1 MMVWHEGESMSKTLV
16 LAEKPSVGK
25 DIAKALGIN
34 GGKDG
39 YIEGKDYVVTWALGH
54 LVTLAAPEEY
64 KPEYKEW
71 KMELLPMIPEKMKL
85 SVIGQSAKQ
94 YKTVKFLMD
103 RKDVDSI
110 VIATDAGRE
119 GELVAR
125 WIIKKAGVRKPMKRL
140 WISSVTEKAIKDGFK
155 NLKDARNYENLY
167 KSAEARSQADWIVG
181 INATRALTVKHNAQL
196 SLGRVQT
203 PTLAMVKSREEE
215 IRAFQPVPYHTLK
228 VRAGSVL
235 FQHEGGRI
243 FNQNEAKEKY
253 KQLDGKDMLIED
265 VQVSEKRKEAPP
277 LYDLTELQRDAS
289 NLYGMSPKETLNTM
303 QALYER
309 HKILTYPR
317 TDSRYISRDV
327 VGTLADRVKAS
338 AKGDLTSVGREILRK
353 GIKEKK
359 SYVNDAKV
367 SDHHAIIPTEE
378 SVVLT
383 TLTDKERKIYLLVV
397 KRFLSVLMDP
407 YVYKEMVVTG
417 AIGKETFKNKSKVTI
432 SQGYRALVRE
442 QDEEEMEERESLLK
456 KGDRLKVEKV
466 ILEEGKTKP
475 PAYFTDATLL
485 SAMENPGK
493 YMESSDKKLEAI
505 LKETSGLGTVATR
518 ADIIEKLFSS
528 FVLEKRGKEIHIT
541 EKGRQLL
548 NLAPVDLTS
557 PEMTA
562 RWEAKLEKIK
572 NGQLTEEAF
581 IREMEDYARKV
592 ITEIKSSKAT
602 FRHDNVT
609 GHKCPTCGKN
619 MLEVKGKNSTMLVCQ
634 DRECGYRKTLSSQ
647 SNARCPECK
656 KKMELVGE
664 GEGKYFKCK
673 CGYREKLT
681 AFQARREKEGTAM
694 RKGEVK
700 QYLNK
705 INKENDEPLNSA
717 MADALKDLFKK

>member
-1 MMVWHEGESMSKTLV
+1 MSKILV

-25 DIAKALGIN
+25 DIGKALGIH

-39 YIEGKDYVVTWALGH
+39 FMEGKDYVITWAMGH

-64 KPEYKEW
+64 RPEYKEW
-71 KMELLPMIPEKMKL
+71 KMELLPMLPEKMKL
-85 SVIGQSAKQ
+85 SVIGRSAKQ
-94 YKTVKFLMD
+94 YNTVKHLMNRSD
-103 RKDVDSI
+103 IREI

-125 WIIKKAGVRKPMKRL
+125 WIIYKAGVRKPMKRL
-140 WISSVTEKAIKDGFK
+140 WISSVTEKAIKDGFR
-155 NLKDARNYENLY
+155 NLKDAKNYENLY
-167 KSAEARSQADWIVG
+167 KSAEARSKADWIVG

-203 PTLAMVKSREEE
+203 PTLGIVKTREEE
-215 IRAFQPVPYHTLK
+215 IRGFKPVSYHTIK
-228 VRAGSVL
+228 VKAGGVY
-235 FQHEGGRI
+235 FHHEVGRI
-243 FNQNEAKEKY
+243 FKEEEARKKHKALE
-253 KQLDGKDMLIED
+253 GKKLLITD
-265 VQVSEKRKEAPP
+265 VKTTEKRKDAPL

-289 NLYGMSPKETLNTM
+289 NLYGLSPKETLNTM

-309 HKILTYPR
+309 HKVLTYPR
-317 TDSRYISRDV
+317 TDSRYLTKDMTA
-327 VGTLADRVKAS
+327 TLADRVKAS
-338 AKGDLTSVGREILRK
+338 AKGDLTNIGREILRK

-359 SYVNDAKV
+359 SFVNDQKV

-378 SVVLT
+378 SVVLS

-417 AIGKETFKNKSKVTI
+417 TIGEEIFRNKSKVTV
-432 SQGYRALVRE
+432 SQGYRALLKE
-442 QDEEEMEERESLLK
+442 QDEEEIEERETLFK
-456 KGDRLKVEKV
+456 KGDQLSLEKTY
-466 ILEEGKTKP
+466 LEEGKTKP

-485 SAMENPGK
+485 SAMENPVK
-493 YMESSDKKLEAI
+493 YMESDDKKLEAI

-548 NLAPVDLTS
+548 DLAPEELTS

-562 RWEAKLEKIK
+562 RWESKLEKIK
-572 NGQLTEEAF
+572 NGQLKEEAF
-581 IREMEDYARKV
+581 IKEMEEYTKKI
-592 ITEIKSSKAT
+592 ITEIKTSKKT
-602 FRHDNVT
+602 FRHDNMT
-609 GHKCPTCGKN
+609 GQKCPTCGKN
-619 MLEVKGKNSTMLVCQ
+619 LLEVKGKKSTMLVCQ
-634 DRECGYRKTLSSQ
+634 DRECGFRKTLSSQ

-717 MADALKDLFKK
+717 LSDALKDLFK

>member
-1 MMVWHEGESMSKTLV
+1 MSKVLV

-25 DIAKALGIN
+25 DIGKALGIH

-39 YIEGKDYVVTWALGH
+39 FIEGKDYVITWAMGH

-64 KPEYKEW
+64 RPEYKEW
-71 KMELLPMIPEKMKL
+71 KMELLPMLPEKMKL
-85 SVIGQSAKQ
+85 SVIGRSAKQ
-94 YKTVKFLMD
+94 YNTVKHLMNRSD
-103 RKDVDSI
+103 IKEI

-125 WIIKKAGVRKPMKRL
+125 WIIYKAGVRKPMKRL
-140 WISSVTEKAIKDGFK
+140 WISSVTEKAIKDGFR

-167 KSAEARSQADWIVG
+167 KSAEARSKADWIVG
-181 INATRALTVKHNAQL
+181 INATRALTVKHNGQL

-203 PTLAMVKSREEE
+203 PTLGIVKTREEE
-215 IRAFQPVPYHTLK
+215 IRGFKPVSYHTIK
-228 VRAGSVL
+228 VKAGGVY
-235 FQHEGGRI
+235 FHHEGGRI
-243 FNQNEAKEKY
+243 FREEEARKKHKSLE
-253 KQLDGKDMLIED
+253 GKKLLVTD
-265 VQVSEKRKEAPP
+265 VKTTEKRKDAPL

-289 NLYGMSPKETLNTM
+289 NLYGLSPKETLNTM

-309 HKILTYPR
+309 HKVLTYPR
-317 TDSRYISRDV
+317 TDSRYLTKDMTA
-327 VGTLADRVKAS
+327 TLADRVKAS
-338 AKGDLTSVGREILRK
+338 AKGDLTNIGREILRK
-353 GIKEKK
+353 GIREKK
-359 SYVNDAKV
+359 SFVNDQKV

-378 SVVLT
+378 SVVLS

-417 AIGKETFKNKSKVTI
+417 IIGEEIFRNKSKVTV
-432 SQGYRALVRE
+432 SQGYRSLLKE
-442 QDEEEMEERESLLK
+442 QDEEEIEERETLFK
-456 KGDRLKVEKV
+456 KGDQLTLEKTY
-466 ILEEGKTKP
+466 LEEGKTKP

-485 SAMENPGK
+485 SAMENPVK
-493 YMESSDKKLEAI
+493 YMESDDKKLEAI

-548 NLAPVDLTS
+548 DLAPEELTS

-562 RWEAKLEKIK
+562 RWESKLEKIK
-572 NGQLTEEAF
+572 NGQLKEEAF
-581 IREMEDYARKV
+581 IREMEEYTKKI
-592 ITEIKSSKAT
+592 ITEIKTSKKT
-602 FRHDNVT
+602 FRHDNMT
-609 GHKCPTCGKN
+609 GQKCPTCGKN
-619 MLEVKGKNSTMLVCQ
+619 LLEVKGKKSTMLVCQ
-634 DRECGYRKTLSSQ
+634 DRECGFRKTLSSQ

-700 QYLNK
+700 QYLSK

-717 MADALKDLFKK
+717 LSDALKDLFK

>member
-1 MMVWHEGESMSKTLV
+1 MSKVLV

-25 DIAKALGIN
+25 DIGKALGIH

-39 YIEGKDYVVTWALGH
+39 FMEGKDYVITWAMGH

-64 KPEYKEW
+64 RPEYKEW
-71 KMELLPMIPEKMKL
+71 KMELLPMLPEKMKL
-85 SVIGQSAKQ
+85 SVIGRSAKQ
-94 YKTVKFLMD
+94 YSTVKHLMNRSD
-103 RKDVDSI
+103 IREI

-125 WIIKKAGVRKPMKRL
+125 WIIYKAGVRKPMKRL
-140 WISSVTEKAIKDGFK
+140 WISSVTEKAIKDGFR
-155 NLKDARNYENLY
+155 NLKDANNYENLY
-167 KSAEARSQADWIVG
+167 KSAEARSKADWIVG

-203 PTLAMVKSREEE
+203 PTLGIVKTREEE
-215 IRAFQPVPYHTLK
+215 IRSFNPVSYHTIK
-228 VRAGSVL
+228 VKAGGVY
-235 FQHEGGRI
+235 FHHEGGRI
-243 FNQNEAKEKY
+243 FKEEEARKKHKSLE
-253 KQLDGKDMLIED
+253 GKKLLITD
-265 VQVSEKRKEAPP
+265 VKTVEKRKDAPL

-289 NLYGMSPKETLNTM
+289 NLYGLSPKETLNTM

-309 HKILTYPR
+309 HKVLTYPR
-317 TDSRYISRDV
+317 TDSRYLTKDMTA
-327 VGTLADRVKAS
+327 TLADRVKAS
-338 AKGDLTSVGREILRK
+338 AKGDLTNIGREILRK

-359 SYVNDAKV
+359 SFVNDQKV

-378 SVVLT
+378 SVVLS

-417 AIGKETFKNKSKVTI
+417 TIGEEIFRNKSKVTV
-432 SQGYRALVRE
+432 SQGYRALLKE
-442 QDEEEMEERESLLK
+442 QDEEEIEERESLFK
-456 KGDRLKVEKV
+456 KGDQLSLEKTY
-466 ILEEGKTKP
+466 LEEGKTKP

-485 SAMENPGK
+485 SAMENPVK
-493 YMESSDKKLEAI
+493 YMESDDKKLEAI

-548 NLAPVDLTS
+548 DLAPEELTS

-562 RWEAKLEKIK
+562 RWESKLEKIK
-572 NGQLTEEAF
+572 NGQLKEEAF
-581 IREMEDYARKV
+581 IREMEEYTKKI
-592 ITEIKSSKAT
+592 ITEIKTSKKT
-602 FRHDNVT
+602 FRHDNMT
-609 GHKCPTCGKN
+609 GQKCPTCGKN
-619 MLEVKGKNSTMLVCQ
+619 LLEVKGKKSTMLVCQ
-634 DRECGYRKTLSSQ
+634 DRECGFRKTLSSQ

-700 QYLNK
+700 QYLSK

-717 MADALKDLFKK
+717 LSDALKDLFK

>member
-1 MMVWHEGESMSKTLV
+1 MAKKLV

-25 DIAKALGIN
+25 DIAKALGCN
-34 GGKDG
+34 MSKDG
-39 YIEGKDYVVTWALGH
+39 FIEGKDYVVTWAMGH
-54 LVTLAAPEEY
+54 LVTLASPEEY

-85 SVIGQSAKQ
+85 SVIGKTAKQ

-103 RKDVDSI
+103 RNDITEI

-125 WIIKKAGVRKPMKRL
+125 WIIKKAGVKKPMRRL
-140 WISSVTEKAIKDGFK
+140 WISSVTEKAIRDGFN
-155 NLKDARNYENLY
+155 NLKDAKGYENLY

-203 PTLAMVKSREEE
+203 PTLAMVKSKEEE
-215 IRAFQPVPYHTLK
+215 IRGFKPQDYHVLK
-228 VRAGSVL
+228 VRAGEVL
-235 FQHEGGRI
+235 FNHEGGRI
-243 FNQNEAKEKY
+243 WIKSEAEKKAKLFEGKE
-253 KQLDGKDMLIED
+253 LLIKD
-265 VQVSEKRKEAPP
+265 VSIVEKKKNSPP

-289 NLYGMSPKETLNTM
+289 NLYGFSPKETLNTM
-303 QALYER
+303 QTLYER
-309 HKILTYPR
+309 HKVLTYPR
-317 TDSRYISRDV
+317 TDSRYLTKDMTY
-327 VGTLADRVKAS
+327 TLADRVKAS
-338 AKGDLTSVGREILRK
+338 AKGDLTNIGREILSK

-359 SYVNDAKV
+359 SFVNDAKV

-378 SVVLT
+378 SVVLS

-397 KRFLSVLMDP
+397 KRFLAVLMDP
-407 YVYKEMVVTG
+407 YTYREMMVTG
-417 AIGKETFKNKSKVTI
+417 IVEGEIFNNRSKVTI
-432 SQGYRALVRE
+432 NQGYRALVKDA
-442 QDEEEMEERESLLK
+442 DEEEMEERESVFK
-456 KGDRLKVEKV
+456 KGDKLKIQKV
-466 ILEEGKTKP
+466 ILEAGKTKAP
-475 PAYFTDATLL
+475 GYFTDATLL
-485 SAMENPGK
+485 TAMENPGK
-493 YMESSDKKLEAI
+493 YMENSDKKLEAI

-548 NLAPVDLTS
+548 KLAPKDLTS

-562 RWEAKLEKIK
+562 NWEYKLDKIQK
-572 NGQLTEEAF
+572 GQLTEESF
-581 IREMEDYARKV
+581 IKEMEDYAKRV
-592 ITEIKSSKAT
+592 ITEIKTSKET

-609 GHKCPTCGKN
+609 GQKCPTCGKN

-634 DRECGYRKTLSSQ
+634 DRECGFRKTLSTQ

-664 GEGKYFKCK
+664 GEGKYFKCS
-673 CGYREKLT
+673 CGHREKLT
-681 AFQARREKEGTAM
+681 AFQDRREKEGTAM
-694 RKGEVK
+694 RKQDVK
-700 QYLNK
+700 QY
-705 INKENDEPLNSA
+705 INKLNHENDEPVNSA
-717 MADALKDLFKK
+717 LSDALKDLFK

>member
-1 MMVWHEGESMSKTLV
+1 MSKTLV

-140 WISSVTEKAIKDGFK
+140 WISSVTEKAIKDGFR

-203 PTLAMVKSREEE
+203 PTLAMVKSREDE

-243 FNQNEAKEKY
+243 FNATEAKEKY
-253 KQLDGKDMLIED
+253 RQLEGNDLLIGNVE
-265 VQVSEKRKEAPP
+265 VSEKRKEAPP

-359 SYVNDAKV
+359 SFVNDAKV

-378 SVVLT
+378 SVVLS

-664 GEGKYFKCK
+664 GEGKYFKCR

>member
-1 MMVWHEGESMSKTLV
+1 MSKILV

-25 DIAKALGIN
+25 DIGKALGIH

-39 YIEGKDYVVTWALGH
+39 FMEGKDYVITWAMGH

-64 KPEYKEW
+64 RPEYKEW
-71 KMELLPMIPEKMKL
+71 KMELLPMLPEKMKL
-85 SVIGQSAKQ
+85 SVIGRSAKQ
-94 YKTVKFLMD
+94 YNTVKHLMNRSD
-103 RKDVDSI
+103 IREI

-125 WIIKKAGVRKPMKRL
+125 WIIYKAGVRKPMKRL
-140 WISSVTEKAIKDGFK
+140 WISSVTEKAIKDGFR
-155 NLKDARNYENLY
+155 NLKDAKNYENLY
-167 KSAEARSQADWIVG
+167 KSAEARSKADWIVG

-203 PTLAMVKSREEE
+203 PTLGIVKTREEE
-215 IRAFQPVPYHTLK
+215 IRGFKPVSYHTIK
-228 VRAGSVL
+228 VKAGGVY
-235 FQHEGGRI
+235 FHHEVGRI
-243 FNQNEAKEKY
+243 FKEEEARKKHKALE
-253 KQLDGKDMLIED
+253 GKKLLITD
-265 VQVSEKRKEAPP
+265 VKTTEKRKDAPL

-289 NLYGMSPKETLNTM
+289 NLYGLSPKETLNTM

-309 HKILTYPR
+309 HKVLTYPR
-317 TDSRYISRDV
+317 TDSRYLTKDMTA
-327 VGTLADRVKAS
+327 TLADRVKAS
-338 AKGDLTSVGREILRK
+338 AKGDLTNIGREILRK

-359 SYVNDAKV
+359 SFVNDQKV

-378 SVVLT
+378 SVVLN

-417 AIGKETFKNKSKVTI
+417 TIGEEIFRNKSKVTV
-432 SQGYRALVRE
+432 SQGYRALLKE
-442 QDEEEMEERESLLK
+442 QDEEEIEERETLFK
-456 KGDRLKVEKV
+456 KGDQLTLEKTY
-466 ILEEGKTKP
+466 LEEGKTKP

-485 SAMENPGK
+485 SAMENPVK
-493 YMESSDKKLEAI
+493 YMESDDKKLEAI

-548 NLAPVDLTS
+548 DLAPEELTS

-562 RWEAKLEKIK
+562 RWESKLEKIK
-572 NGQLTEEAF
+572 NGQLKEEAF
-581 IREMEDYARKV
+581 IREMEEYTKKI
-592 ITEIKSSKAT
+592 ITEIKTSKKT
-602 FRHDNVT
+602 FRHDNMT
-609 GHKCPTCGKN
+609 GQKCPTCGKN
-619 MLEVKGKNSTMLVCQ
+619 LLEVKGKKSTMLVCQ
-634 DRECGYRKTLSSQ
+634 DRECGFRKTLSSQ

-700 QYLNK
+700 QYLSK

-717 MADALKDLFKK
+717 LSDALKDLFK

>member
-1 MMVWHEGESMSKTLV
+1 MMVWHEGENMSKTLV

-34 GGKDG
+34 GSKDG

-103 RKDVDSI
+103 RKDVSDI

-203 PTLAMVKSREEE
+203 PTLAMVKSREDE

-243 FNQNEAKEKY
+243 FNATEAKEKY
-253 KQLDGKDMLIED
+253 RQLEGNDLLIGNVE
-265 VQVSEKRKEAPP
+265 VSEKRKDAPP

-338 AKGDLTSVGREILRK
+338 AKGDLTNVGREILRK

-359 SYVNDAKV
+359 SFVNDAKV

-378 SVVLT
+378 SVVLS

-442 QDEEEMEERESLLK
+442 QDEDEMEERESLLK

-548 NLAPVDLTS
+548 TLAPVDLTS

-609 GHKCPTCGKN
+609 THKCPTCGKN

-664 GEGKYFKCK
+664 GEGKYFKCR

>member
-1 MMVWHEGESMSKTLV
+1 MS
-16 LAEKPSVGK
+16 
-25 DIAKALGIN
+25 
-34 GGKDG
+34 
-39 YIEGKDYVVTWALGH
+39 
-54 LVTLAAPEEY
+54 
-64 KPEYKEW
+64 
-71 KMELLPMIPEKMKL
+71 
-85 SVIGQSAKQ
+85 
-94 YKTVKFLMD
+94 
-103 RKDVDSI
+103 
-110 VIATDAGRE
+110 
-119 GELVAR
+119 
-125 WIIKKAGVRKPMKRL
+125 
-140 WISSVTEKAIKDGFK
+140 
-155 NLKDARNYENLY
+155 
-167 KSAEARSQADWIVG
+167 
-181 INATRALTVKHNAQL
+181 
-196 SLGRVQT
+196 
-203 PTLAMVKSREEE
+203 
-215 IRAFQPVPYHTLK
+215 
-228 VRAGSVL
+228 
-235 FQHEGGRI
+235 
-243 FNQNEAKEKY
+243 
-253 KQLDGKDMLIED
+253 
-265 VQVSEKRKEAPP
+265 
-277 LYDLTELQRDAS
+277 
-289 NLYGMSPKETLNTM
+289 
-303 QALYER
+303 
-309 HKILTYPR
+309 
-317 TDSRYISRDV
+317 
-327 VGTLADRVKAS
+327 
-338 AKGDLTSVGREILRK
+338 TS
-353 GIKEKK
+353 
-359 SYVNDAKV
+359 
-367 SDHHAIIPTEE
+367 
-378 SVVLT
+378 
-383 TLTDKERKIYLLVV
+383 
-397 KRFLSVLMDP
+397 
-407 YVYKEMVVTG
+407 

-609 GHKCPTCGKN
+609 THKCPTCGKN

-664 GEGKYFKCK
+664 GEGKYFKCR

-705 INKENDEPLNSA
+705 ISKENDEPLNSA

>member
-1 MMVWHEGESMSKTLV
+1 MSKVLV

-25 DIAKALGIN
+25 DIGKALGIH

-39 YIEGKDYVVTWALGH
+39 FMEGKDYVITWAMGH

-64 KPEYKEW
+64 RPEYKEW
-71 KMELLPMIPEKMKL
+71 KMELLPMLPEKMKL
-85 SVIGQSAKQ
+85 SVIGRSAKQ
-94 YKTVKFLMD
+94 YNTVKHLMNRSD
-103 RKDVDSI
+103 IKEI

-125 WIIKKAGVRKPMKRL
+125 WIIYKAGVRKPMKRL
-140 WISSVTEKAIKDGFK
+140 WISSVTEKAIKDGFR

-167 KSAEARSQADWIVG
+167 KSAEARSKADWIVG

-203 PTLAMVKSREEE
+203 PTLGIVKTREEE
-215 IRAFQPVPYHTLK
+215 IRGFKPVSYHTIK
-228 VRAGSVL
+228 VKAGGVY
-235 FQHEGGRI
+235 FHHEVGRI
-243 FNQNEAKEKY
+243 FKEEEARKKHKSLE
-253 KQLDGKDMLIED
+253 GKKLLITD
-265 VQVSEKRKEAPP
+265 VKTAEKRKDAPL

-289 NLYGMSPKETLNTM
+289 NLYGLSPKETLNTM

-309 HKILTYPR
+309 HKVLTYPR
-317 TDSRYISRDV
+317 TDSRYLTKDMTA
-327 VGTLADRVKAS
+327 TLADRVKAS
-338 AKGDLTSVGREILRK
+338 AKGDLTNIGREILRK

-359 SYVNDAKV
+359 SFVNDQKV

-378 SVVLT
+378 SVVLS

-417 AIGKETFKNKSKVTI
+417 TIGEEIFRNKSKVTV
-432 SQGYRALVRE
+432 SQGYRALLKE
-442 QDEEEMEERESLLK
+442 QDEEEIEERETLFK
-456 KGDRLKVEKV
+456 KGDQLTLEKTY
-466 ILEEGKTKP
+466 LEEGKTKP

-485 SAMENPGK
+485 SAMENPVK
-493 YMESSDKKLEAI
+493 YMESDDKKLEAI

-548 NLAPVDLTS
+548 DLAPEELTS

-562 RWEAKLEKIK
+562 RWESKLEKIK
-572 NGQLTEEAF
+572 NGQLKEEAF
-581 IREMEDYARKV
+581 IREMEEYTKKI
-592 ITEIKSSKAT
+592 ITEIKTSKKT
-602 FRHDNVT
+602 FRHDNMT
-609 GHKCPTCGKN
+609 GQKCPTCGKN
-619 MLEVKGKNSTMLVCQ
+619 LLEVKGKKSTMLVCQ
-634 DRECGYRKTLSSQ
+634 DRECGFRKTLSSQ

-700 QYLNK
+700 QYLSK

-717 MADALKDLFKK
+717 LSDALKDLFK

>member
-1 MMVWHEGESMSKTLV
+1 MSKILV

-25 DIAKALGIN
+25 DIAKALGAN
-34 GGKDG
+34 MGKDG
-39 YIEGKDYVVTWALGH
+39 FIEGKDYVVTWAMGH
-54 LVTLAAPEEY
+54 LVTLASPEEY
-64 KPEYKEW
+64 RPEYKEW
-71 KMELLPMIPEKMKL
+71 KMELLPMIPPKMKL
-85 SVIGQSAKQ
+85 TVIGQTARQ

-103 RKDVDSI
+103 RSDIKEI

-125 WIIKKAGVRKPMKRL
+125 WIILKAGVRKPMKRL
-140 WISSVTEKAIKDGFK
+140 WISSVTEKAIKDGFR

-203 PTLAMVKSREEE
+203 PTLSMVKAREDE
-215 IRAFQPVPYHTLK
+215 IRGFKPVPYHVLK
-228 VRAGSVL
+228 ARAQGSL
-235 FQHEGGRI
+235 FIHEGGRI
-243 FNQNEAKEKY
+243 FNQEEALKKYRSLEGKELIIENVMVTEK
-253 KQLDGKDMLIED
+253 KKD
-265 VQVSEKRKEAPP
+265 APP

-289 NLYGMSPKETLNTM
+289 NLYGLSPKETLNTM

-317 TDSRYISRDV
+317 TDSRYLTKDMV
-327 VGTLADRVKAS
+327 YTLADRVRAS
-338 AKGDLTSVGREILRK
+338 AKGDLTNIGREILKK
-353 GIKEKK
+353 GITEKK
-359 SYVNDAKV
+359 SFVNDAKV

-378 SVVLT
+378 SVVLS

-417 AIGKETFKNKSKVTI
+417 ALDREIFKNRSKVTV
-432 SQGYRALVRE
+432 SRGYKALLQE
-442 QDEEEMEERESLLK
+442 PDEEELEERETLFK
-456 KGDRLKVEKV
+456 KGDRLKVEKL

-493 YMESSDKKLEAI
+493 YMESEDKKLEAI

-548 NLAPVDLTS
+548 NLAPVDLRS

-572 NGQLTEEAF
+572 NGVLTEEAF
-581 IREMEDYARKV
+581 ISEMEEYTRK
-592 ITEIKSSKAT
+592 IILEIKGSDKT
-602 FRHDNVT
+602 FRHDNMSSQ
-609 GHKCPTCGKN
+609 KCPTCGKN
-619 MLEVKGKNSTMLVCQ
+619 LLEVKGKKSTMLVCQ
-634 DRECGYRKTLSSQ
+634 DRECGYRKTLSAQ

-656 KKMELVGE
+656 KKMELMGE
-664 GEGKYFKCK
+664 GEGKYFKCV

-681 AFQARREKEGTAM
+681 NFQARREKEGTAM

-700 QYLNK
+700 QYLSK
-705 INKENDEPLNSA
+705 INQENDAPVNSA
-717 MADALKDLFKK
+717 LSDALKDLFK

>member
-1 MMVWHEGESMSKTLV
+1 MAKKLV

-25 DIAKALGIN
+25 DIAKALGCN
-34 GGKDG
+34 MSKDG
-39 YIEGKDYVVTWALGH
+39 FIEGKDYVVTWAMGH
-54 LVTLAAPEEY
+54 LVTLASPEEY

-85 SVIGQSAKQ
+85 SVIGKTARQ

-103 RKDVDSI
+103 RNDI
-110 VIATDAGRE
+110 TEIIIATDAGRE

-125 WIIKKAGVRKPMKRL
+125 WIIKKAGVRKPLRRL
-140 WISSVTEKAIKDGFK
+140 WISSVTEKAIKDGF
-155 NLKDARNYENLY
+155 NHLKDAKGYENLY

-203 PTLAMVKSREEE
+203 PTLAMVKSKEEE
-215 IRAFQPVPYHTLK
+215 IRGFKPQDYHVLK
-228 VRAGSVL
+228 LRVGDVV
-235 FQHEGGRI
+235 FNHDGGRI
-243 FNQNEAKEKY
+243 WVKSEAEKKAKLFEGKELLIKEVSIVE
-253 KQLDGKDMLIED
+253 KKKD
-265 VQVSEKRKEAPP
+265 SPP

-289 NLYGMSPKETLNTM
+289 NLYGLSPKETLNTM

-309 HKILTYPR
+309 HKVLTYPR
-317 TDSRYISRDV
+317 TDSRYLTKDMTY
-327 VGTLADRVKAS
+327 TLADRIKAS
-338 AKGDLTSVGREILRK
+338 AKGDLTNIGREILSK

-359 SYVNDAKV
+359 SFVNDAKV

-378 SVVLT
+378 SVVLS

-397 KRFLSVLMDP
+397 KRFLAVLMDP
-407 YVYKEMVVTG
+407 YTYREMMVTG
-417 AIGKETFKNKSKVTI
+417 VVEGETFNNKSKVTI
-432 SQGYRALVRE
+432 NQGYRALVKDM
-442 QDEEEMEERESLLK
+442 DEEEMEERESVFK
-456 KGDRLKVEKV
+456 KGDKLKIQKV
-466 ILEEGKTKP
+466 ILEAGKTKAP
-475 PAYFTDATLL
+475 GYFTDATLL
-485 SAMENPGK
+485 TAMENPGK

-548 NLAPVDLTS
+548 KLAPKDLTS

-562 RWEAKLEKIK
+562 NWEYKLDKIQK
-572 NGQLTEEAF
+572 GQLTEESF
-581 IREMEDYARKV
+581 IKEMEEYAKRV
-592 ITEIKSSKAT
+592 ITEIKSSKEA

-609 GHKCPTCGKN
+609 GQKCPTCGKN

-634 DRECGYRKTLSSQ
+634 DRECGFRKTLSTQ

-664 GEGKYFKCK
+664 GEGKYFKCS
-673 CGYREKLT
+673 CGHREKLT
-681 AFQARREKEGTAM
+681 AFQDRREKEGTAM
-694 RKGEVK
+694 RKQDVK
-700 QYLNK
+700 QY
-705 INKENDEPLNSA
+705 INKLNRENDEPVNSA
-717 MADALKDLFKK
+717 LSDALKGLFK

>member
-1 MMVWHEGESMSKTLV
+1 MSKKLV

-25 DIAKALGIN
+25 DIAKALGIH

-39 YIEGKDYVVTWALGH
+39 FIEGKDYVVTWALGH

-85 SVIGQSAKQ
+85 SVIGQSARQ

-103 RKDVDSI
+103 RKDITEI

-140 WISSVTEKAIKDGFK
+140 WISSVTEKAIRDGFK

-203 PTLAMVKSREEE
+203 PTLAMVKTREDE
-215 IRAFQPVPYHTLK
+215 IRGFKPVPYHTLK
-228 VRAGSVL
+228 VRAGNVL

-243 FNQNEAKEKY
+243 FNQDEAKKRY
-253 KQLDGKDMLIED
+253 QALSGKDLIVQD

-309 HKILTYPR
+309 HKVLTYPR

-338 AKGDLTSVGREILRK
+338 AKGDLTNVGREILRK

-359 SYVNDAKV
+359 SFVNDAKV

-378 SVVLT
+378 SVVLSS
-383 TLTDKERKIYLLVV
+383 LTDKERKIYLLVV

-407 YVYKEMVVTG
+407 YVYKEMTVTG
-417 AIGKETFKNKSKVTI
+417 AIDKEIFKNRSKVTI
-432 SQGYRALVRE
+432 SQGYRALVKE
-442 QDEEEMEERESLLK
+442 LDE
-456 KGDRLKVEKV
+456 
-466 ILEEGKTKP
+466 
-475 PAYFTDATLL
+475 
-485 SAMENPGK
+485 
-493 YMESSDKKLEAI
+493 
-505 LKETSGLGTVATR
+505 
-518 ADIIEKLFSS
+518 
-528 FVLEKRGKEIHIT
+528 
-541 EKGRQLL
+541 
-548 NLAPVDLTS
+548 
-557 PEMTA
+557 
-562 RWEAKLEKIK
+562 
-572 NGQLTEEAF
+572 
-581 IREMEDYARKV
+581 
-592 ITEIKSSKAT
+592 
-602 FRHDNVT
+602 
-609 GHKCPTCGKN
+609 
-619 MLEVKGKNSTMLVCQ
+619 
-634 DRECGYRKTLSSQ
+634 
-647 SNARCPECK
+647 
-656 KKMELVGE
+656 
-664 GEGKYFKCK
+664 
-673 CGYREKLT
+673 
-681 AFQARREKEGTAM
+681 
-694 RKGEVK
+694 
-700 QYLNK
+700 
-705 INKENDEPLNSA
+705 
-717 MADALKDLFKK
+717 

>member
-1 MMVWHEGESMSKTLV
+1 MSKILV

-25 DIAKALGIN
+25 DIGKALGIH

-39 YIEGKDYVVTWALGH
+39 FMEGKDYVITWAMGH

-64 KPEYKEW
+64 RPEYKEW
-71 KMELLPMIPEKMKL
+71 KMELLPMLPEKMKL
-85 SVIGQSAKQ
+85 SVIGRSAKQ
-94 YKTVKFLMD
+94 YNTVKHLMNRSD
-103 RKDVDSI
+103 IREI

-125 WIIKKAGVRKPMKRL
+125 WIIYKAGVRKPMKRL
-140 WISSVTEKAIKDGFK
+140 WISSVTEKAIKDGFR
-155 NLKDARNYENLY
+155 NLKDAKNYENLY
-167 KSAEARSQADWIVG
+167 KSAEARSKADWIVG

-203 PTLAMVKSREEE
+203 PTLGIVKTREEE
-215 IRAFQPVPYHTLK
+215 IRGFKPVSYHTIK
-228 VRAGSVL
+228 VKAGGVY
-235 FQHEGGRI
+235 FHHEGGRI
-243 FNQNEAKEKY
+243 FREEEARKKHKSLE
-253 KQLDGKDMLIED
+253 GKKLLITD
-265 VQVSEKRKEAPP
+265 VKTAEKRKDAPL

-289 NLYGMSPKETLNTM
+289 NLYGLSPKETLNTM

-309 HKILTYPR
+309 HKVLTYPR
-317 TDSRYISRDV
+317 TDSRYLTKDMTA
-327 VGTLADRVKAS
+327 TLSDRVKAS
-338 AKGDLTSVGREILRK
+338 AKGDLTNIGREILKK
-353 GIKEKK
+353 GIREKK
-359 SYVNDAKV
+359 SFVNDQKV

-378 SVVLT
+378 SVVLS

-417 AIGKETFKNKSKVTI
+417 AIGEEIFRNKSKVTV
-432 SQGYRALVRE
+432 SQGYRALLKE
-442 QDEEEMEERESLLK
+442 QDEEEIEERESLFK
-456 KGDRLKVEKV
+456 KGDQLTLEKTY
-466 ILEEGKTKP
+466 LEEGKTKP

-485 SAMENPGK
+485 SAMENPVK
-493 YMESSDKKLEAI
+493 YMESDDKKLEAI

-548 NLAPVDLTS
+548 DLAPEELTS

-562 RWEAKLEKIK
+562 RWESKLEKIK
-572 NGQLTEEAF
+572 NGQLKEEAF
-581 IREMEDYARKV
+581 IREMEEYTKKI
-592 ITEIKSSKAT
+592 ITEIKTSKKT
-602 FRHDNVT
+602 FRHDNMT
-609 GHKCPTCGKN
+609 GQKCPTCGKN
-619 MLEVKGKNSTMLVCQ
+619 LLEVKGKKSTMLVCQ
-634 DRECGYRKTLSSQ
+634 DRECGFRKTLSSQ

-700 QYLNK
+700 QYLSK

-717 MADALKDLFKK
+717 LSDALKDLFK

>member
-1 MMVWHEGESMSKTLV
+1 MSKVLV

-25 DIAKALGIN
+25 DIGKALGVH
-34 GGKDG
+34 GGQDG
-39 YIEGKDYVVTWALGH
+39 YMEGKDYVITWALGH

-71 KMELLPMIPEKMKL
+71 KMEVLPMLPEKMKL
-85 SVIGQSAKQ
+85 SVIGRSAKQ
-94 YKTVKFLMD
+94 YNTVKHLMNRND
-103 RKDVDSI
+103 IREI
-110 VIATDAGRE
+110 IIATDAGRE

-125 WIIKKAGVRKPMKRL
+125 WIIYKAGVRKPMKRL
-140 WISSVTEKAIKDGFK
+140 WISSVTEKAIRDGFK

-167 KSAEARSQADWIVG
+167 KSAEARSKADWIVG

-203 PTLAMVKSREEE
+203 PTLGIVKSREEE
-215 IRAFQPVPYHTLK
+215 IRAFKPVAYHTIK
-228 VRAGSVL
+228 VKAGGVY
-235 FQHEGGRI
+235 FHHEGGRI
-243 FNQNEAKEKY
+243 FKEEEARSKY
-253 KQLDGKDMLIED
+253 KSLDGKKLQITD
-265 VQVSEKRKEAPP
+265 VRTSEKRKDAPL

-289 NLYGMSPKETLNTM
+289 NLYGFSPKETLNTM
-303 QALYER
+303 QMLYER

-317 TDSRYISRDV
+317 TDSRYLTKDMTA
-327 VGTLADRVKAS
+327 TLSERVKAS
-338 AKGDLTSVGREILRK
+338 AKGDLTNIGKEILRK
-353 GIKEKK
+353 GIKEKR
-359 SYVNDAKV
+359 SFVNDQKV

-378 SVVLT
+378 SVVLS

-407 YVYKEMVVTG
+407 YVYNEMVVSGT
-417 AIGKETFKNKSKVTI
+417 IGNESFKNKSKVTV
-432 SQGYRALVRE
+432 SQGYRALINE
-442 QDEEEMEERESLLK
+442 KDEEEIEERETLFK
-456 KGDRLKVEKV
+456 KGDQLSLEKV
-466 ILEEGKTKP
+466 YLEDGKTKP
-475 PAYFTDATLL
+475 PGYFTDATLL
-485 SAMENPGK
+485 SAMENPVK
-493 YMESSDKKLEAI
+493 YMDTDDKKLEAI
-505 LKETSGLGTVATR
+505 LKDTSGLGTVATR

-548 NLAPVDLTS
+548 NLAPEEMTS

-562 RWEAKLEKIK
+562 RWESKLEKIK
-572 NGQLTEEAF
+572 NGQLKEEAF
-581 IREMEDYARKV
+581 IKEMEEYTKK
-592 ITEIKSSKAT
+592 IISEIKMSKKT
-602 FRHDNVT
+602 FHHDNAT
-609 GHKCPTCGKN
+609 KQQCPTCGKYL
-619 MLEVKGKNSTMLVCQ
+619 LEVKGKTSTMLVCQ

-647 SNARCPECK
+647 SNARCPDCK

-694 RKGEVK
+694 KKGEVK

-705 INKENDEPLNSA
+705 INKQNDEPLNSA
-717 MADALKDLFKK
+717 LSDALKDLFK

>member
-1 MMVWHEGESMSKTLV
+1 MSKILV

-25 DIAKALGIN
+25 DIGKALGIH

-39 YIEGKDYVVTWALGH
+39 FMEGKDYVITWAMGH

-64 KPEYKEW
+64 RPEYKEW
-71 KMELLPMIPEKMKL
+71 KMELLPMLPEKMKL
-85 SVIGQSAKQ
+85 SVIGRSAKQ
-94 YKTVKFLMD
+94 YNTVKYLMNRND
-103 RKDVDSI
+103 IREI

-125 WIIKKAGVRKPMKRL
+125 WIIYKAGVRKPMKRL
-140 WISSVTEKAIKDGFK
+140 WISSVTEKAIKDGFR
-155 NLKDARNYENLY
+155 NLKDAKNYENLY
-167 KSAEARSQADWIVG
+167 KSAEARSKADWIVG

-203 PTLAMVKSREEE
+203 PTLGIVKTREEE
-215 IRAFQPVPYHTLK
+215 IRGFKPVSYHTIK
-228 VRAGSVL
+228 VKAGGVY
-235 FQHEGGRI
+235 FHHEVGRI
-243 FNQNEAKEKY
+243 FKEEEARKKHKALE
-253 KQLDGKDMLIED
+253 GKKLLITD
-265 VQVSEKRKEAPP
+265 VKTAEKRKDAPL

-289 NLYGMSPKETLNTM
+289 NLYGLSPKETLNTM

-309 HKILTYPR
+309 HKVLTYPR
-317 TDSRYISRDV
+317 TDSRYLTKDMTA
-327 VGTLADRVKAS
+327 TLADRVKAS
-338 AKGDLTSVGREILRK
+338 AKGDLTNIGREILRK

-359 SYVNDAKV
+359 SFVNDQKV

-378 SVVLT
+378 SVVLS

-397 KRFLSVLMDP
+397 KKFLSVLMDP

-417 AIGKETFKNKSKVTI
+417 TIGEEIFRNKSKVTV
-432 SQGYRALVRE
+432 SQGYRALLKE
-442 QDEEEMEERESLLK
+442 QDEEEIEERETLFK
-456 KGDRLKVEKV
+456 KGDQLSLEKAY
-466 ILEEGKTKP
+466 LEEGKTKP

-485 SAMENPGK
+485 SAMENPVK
-493 YMESSDKKLEAI
+493 YMESDDKKLEAI

-548 NLAPVDLTS
+548 DLAPEELTS

-562 RWEAKLEKIK
+562 RWESKLEKIK
-572 NGQLTEEAF
+572 NGQLKEEAF
-581 IREMEDYARKV
+581 IKEMEEYTKKI
-592 ITEIKSSKAT
+592 ITEIKTSKKT
-602 FRHDNVT
+602 FRHDNMT
-609 GHKCPTCGKN
+609 GQKCPTCGKN
-619 MLEVKGKNSTMLVCQ
+619 LLEVKGKKSTMLVCQ
-634 DRECGYRKTLSSQ
+634 DRECGFRKTLSSQ

-700 QYLNK
+700 QYLSK

-717 MADALKDLFKK
+717 LSDALKDLFK